1 MTGDSDNRKST
12 IGYVYMIGGTIVT
25 WGSKCQKIIALSTV
39 EAEYVVVTKPT
50 KELVWLQNFL
60 EELSQK

>member
-12 IGYVYMIGGTIVT
+12 IGYVYMIGGIIVS
-25 WGSKCQKIIALSTV
+25 WGSKFLKIIALSTV
-39 EAEYVVVTKPT
+39 EAEYVVVAKAT
-50 KELVWLQNFL
+50 KELVWLQNFI